1 MRRVL
6 GISLSL
12 VAALG
17 LTACLVPEKFEA
29 SVRVQPDGGYTYKY
43 DGTAVH
49 VFAAA
54 AIKEKG
60 RLPENEV
67 AALKR
72 EAENATKAPGV
83 KKMAYTGDGRFDV
96 HIEQN
101 LKAGEQVKTLK
112 IFNITRDKDGVFTIG
127 PPAMKQ
133 QERAQ
138 LMSIGIKVSGKAEVF
153 LPGNATVLM
162 HNASGT
168 PGFFNK
174 AYYWNIGGVDSQP
187 LIKFKLSP

>member
-1 MRRVL
+1 MRRVF
-6 GISLSL
+6 GMSFGL
-12 VAALG
+12 VAALS
-17 LTACLVPEKFEA
+17 LAACLVPEKFEA
-29 SVRVQPDGGYTYKY
+29 SVRVQPDGAYTYKY

-54 AIKEKG
+54 AIKENG
-60 RLPENEV
+60 RLPKNDEAAIQREVENS
-67 AALKR
+67 
-72 EAENATKAPGV
+72 TKAPGV
-83 KKMAYTGDGRFDV
+83 KKMVYTGDGRFDV

-101 LKAGEQVKTLK
+101 LKAGEQVKILK

-138 LMSIGIKVSGKAEVF
+138 LMSVGIKVSGKAEVF
-153 LPGNATVLM
+153 LPGNATVLS

-168 PGFFNK
+168 PGFFSK
-174 AYYWNIGGVDSQP
+174 SYSWDIGGVDSQP